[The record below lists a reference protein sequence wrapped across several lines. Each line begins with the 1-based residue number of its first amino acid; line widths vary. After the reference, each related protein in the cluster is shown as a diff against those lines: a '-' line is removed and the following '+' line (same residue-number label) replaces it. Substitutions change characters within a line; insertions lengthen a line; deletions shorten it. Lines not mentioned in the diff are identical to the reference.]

1 MEESMAAQPINC
13 VTAPD
18 TLPTIVFNVY
28 LRFVHSVY
36 NTTYVNQ
43 PTKANNVASIVVNNN
58 MINPITVVPI
68 DSDNTTGNE
77 IFPVTVGRDCVRFIS
92 TSRSTSYQ
100 LLNINAPAMT
110 NVLPTIVSKKRS
122 ELAVIVVPVK

>member
-1 MEESMAAQPINC
+1 MAAQPING

-77 IFPVTVGRDCVRFIS
+77 IFPVTVGRDCVRLIS
-92 TSRSTSYQ
+92 TSISTSYH
-100 LLNINAPAMT
+100 LLIYYSPDLT
-110 NVLPTIVSKKRS
+110 LVLPSHALITRY
-122 ELAVIVVPVK
+122 